1 MLPFS
6 AGRTTLRSASPPH
19 SLAAVTV
26 PVYVVNPISRDSS
39 PYRSR
44 TSWPSVS

>member
-1 MLPFS
+1 MLPLS
-6 AGRTTLRSASPPH
+6 AGRTTFRRATLPH

-26 PVYVVNPISRDSS
+26 PAYVLSPIEPPRDSS

-44 TSWPSVS
+44 TS